1 MNFKFIRNFFSFLHY
16 FFLFQSQIVFLSYVT
31 HLKSLCPM
39 QMSMF
44 INTDANMVFF
54 KNVLGIPQ
62 KSFGPNPTG
71 MTHNLLSLFMQTG
84 RSIYLSCLFHYFSA
98 FCFSF
103 FSQPAPRAYTLR
115 ISCGSGAEIL
125 GLPGTAV

>member
-1 MNFKFIRNFFSFLHY
+1 
-16 FFLFQSQIVFLSYVT
+16 
-31 HLKSLCPM
+31 
-39 QMSMF
+39 MF
-44 INTDANMVFF
+44 INTDAKMVFF
-54 KNVLGIPQ
+54 KNVFGIPQ

-103 FSQPAPRAYTLR
+103 FHNQPRVHTPPDF
-115 ISCGSGAEIL
+115 CGSGAEFLACRELRYEQKSI
-125 GLPGTAV
+125 V

>member
-1 MNFKFIRNFFSFLHY
+1 MEKH
-16 FFLFQSQIVFLSYVT
+16 
-31 HLKSLCPM
+31 
-39 QMSMF
+39 
-44 INTDANMVFF
+44 
-54 KNVLGIPQ
+54 KNV
-62 KSFGPNPTG
+62 FGMQQEMSGQNPIG

-125 GLPGTAV
+125 GLPEAAL